1 MAVPFCWWKTVTNM
15 ISDQYEYWEHNRTG
29 SNNKVGSILAG
40 EARGAERG
48 EKELTRGIMFPE
60 DENKF

>member
-1 MAVPFCWWKTVTNM
+1 M